1 MKTIITGLLSKAYN
15 QDNGKI
21 AELLKDLKDGEQL
34 SQEQEESLLRQIL
47 DLDANRIKN
56 IRENVEKEIGTA
68 KFQEGFKKDKK
79 ELFEKFEKEL
89 KEKFGIESDKTG
101 QDLVDFIV
109 SEKSEKGGQGGE
121 VTEDAIKR
129 SKLYQDLESKARKD
143 VADLKTTYDKQIE
156 DINKGHN
163 YEKTYS
169 DVTQKAMTVFNG
181 LNPIL
186 PQNKAVADNQ
196 VNNFVNSLKGFKF
209 EKQDDRIVVMDSE
222 GKVVQ
227 DGHGNSRSFEDIIKE
242 QASGLFEFKANNGG
256 SGSGNGNGGQG
267 GEGGSG
273 SHTTPKTF
281 DELEKVMGDAS
292 ISIED
297 RSNIMAEYEKAQ
309 KGI

>member
-15 QDNGKI
+15 QDTGKI
-21 AELLKDLKDGEQL
+21 AELLKNGEELSEEQQTEILNKILELDTQRVENIKKSVSTKEFIEQGYNKAKGEVLTKFEQDLK
-34 SQEQEESLLRQIL
+34 
-47 DLDANRIKN
+47 K
-56 IRENVEKEIGTA
+56 
-68 KFQEGFKKDKK
+68 
-79 ELFEKFEKEL
+79 
-89 KEKFGIESDKTG
+89 KFGIESDKTG

-109 SEKSEKGGQGGE
+109 SEKSEKGGQGNE
-121 VTEDAIKR
+121 LTEDAIKR
-129 SKLYQDLESKARKD
+129 SKFYQDLESKARKE
-143 VADLKTTYDKQIE
+143 VEELKTTYDKQIE
-156 DINKGHN
+156 EINNGHN
-163 YEKTYS
+163 YEKTFS
-169 DVTQKAMTVFNG
+169 EISQKALTIFNG

-186 PQNKAVADNQ
+186 PQSKQVADNQ
-196 VNNFVNSLKGFKF
+196 VKIFVDSLKGFKF

-256 SGSGNGNGGQG
+256 SGSGNQQGEGGT
-267 GEGGSG
+267 GGSG
-273 SHTTPKTF
+273 SHTTPKSF
-281 DELEKVMGDAS
+281 DELEKVMGDTS